1 MNLYA
6 NLFLASSVPN
16 LESIGFAVHH
26 QCFRHKR
33 CPEINKHYVCMISSD
48 ELRQDCSVRS
58 QTVTS
63 GGTEASSDQ
72 DIAHDISVTVYWNMI
87 QPKVKHS
94 HK

>member
-1 MNLYA
+1 
-6 NLFLASSVPN
+6 
-16 LESIGFAVHH
+16 
-26 QCFRHKR
+26 
-33 CPEINKHYVCMISSD
+33 MISSD
-48 ELRQDCSVRS
+48 ELRQDCSVRP

-72 DIAHDISVTVYWNMI
+72 DITHDISVTVYWNMI